1 MKVRK
6 KLQASPKPPLN
17 NLDISVQDLQDALP
31 INVNSA
37 HDVVAQF
44 FSWAKLSCDEIMVYF
59 VDTKTICDLHD
70 KHFNDPS
77 PTDCISIQVDP
88 IGSSPCFLG
97 EIFISTDAAIEF
109 CKENKE
115 LIYQEI
121 TLYLV
126 HGLLHL
132 IGYDDIESD
141 DALQMREAENKCM
154 KYLMLKNAIVT
165 K

>member
-1 MKVRK
+1 M
-6 KLQASPKPPLN
+6 
-17 NLDISVQDLQDALP
+17 DIIVQDLQKILP
-31 INVNSA
+31 INTSSA
-37 HDVVAQF
+37 KDVVTHF
-44 FSWAKLSCDEIMVYF
+44 FKWAELTCDEVMIYF
-59 VDTKTICDLHD
+59 VGTKTISELHQR
-70 KHFNDPS
+70 HFDDPS

-97 EIFISTDAAIEF
+97 EIFISTNAAIDF

-132 IGYDDIESD
+132 IGYDDIKSE
-141 DALQMREAENKCM
+141 DALKMRGAEKKCM
-154 KYLMLKNAIVT
+154 DYLAQQNVLVAK
-165 K
+165 